1 MTIYSKIRRP
11 GQVTRRAQDTAGSR
25 RSAAVPTVRATR
37 RRSLALGAA
46 VLVAAA
52 MVGGAGGAGAAGLLT
67 GKNIRDD
74 SLRSA
79 DFRDG
84 SIGAAKIRDGGL
96 SQTDVGFDLTGD
108 QGAPGDPGPPGSPGI
123 RSITYRTGAPQS
135 SNTAGALD
143 AVANCFTGEIALSG
157 GAQLDAADPG
167 TRPYILWSTRNVANG
182 WRTFIAGPAGFKQY
196 TPWVVCAK
204 VS

>member
-11 GQVTRRAQDTAGSR
+11 SHVTRRLGDHADNR
-25 RSAAVPTVRATR
+25 RSTGPRTVTPRG
-37 RRSLALGAA
+37 RRSLAFGAA

-52 MVGGAGGAGAAGLLT
+52 LVGGAGGAGAAGLLT

-79 DFRDG
+79 DFRD
-84 SIGAAKIRDGGL
+84 SSVGAAKIRDGGL
-96 SQTDVGFDLTGD
+96 SRTDVGFDLTGD
-108 QGAPGDPGPPGSPGI
+108 QGAPGDTGPSGLPGI
-123 RSITYRTGAPQS
+123 RAITLRTGPPES
-135 SNTAGALD
+135 SSTVGALN
-143 AVANCFTGEIALSG
+143 ARASCLTGEGPLAG

-167 TRPYILWSTRNVANG
+167 TQTFIEWSTRDGNG
-182 WRTFIAGPAGFKQY
+182 WRTFISATAGFKQY
-196 TPWVVCAK
+196 TPWVVCAR